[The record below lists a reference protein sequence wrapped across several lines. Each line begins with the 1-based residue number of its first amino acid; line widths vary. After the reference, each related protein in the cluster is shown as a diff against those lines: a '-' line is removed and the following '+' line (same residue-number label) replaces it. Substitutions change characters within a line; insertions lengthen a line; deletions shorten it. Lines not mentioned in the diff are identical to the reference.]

1 MTDPF
6 LIEACGKVATEI
18 GVELSVRDTNPDAET
33 TFHFEDLGRNAGI
46 NFTLSPGLNRFSV
59 IAAPGG
65 FSKNCIEQI
74 RRSTTEQIANAEAH
88 LGIAAAYA
96 SDSLKIMLGGNSVET
111 PTDVYSWSS
120 RLADDFRMT
129 LVRRGFDDPNS
140 PETVR
145 EVISN
150 LLIPVVGTFA
160 ELIGYERARA
170 EVDLNEAAAPDTEGE
185 VFKTTVLR
193 RERSRLNRALCIRIH
208 GDLCAVC
215 GFSFGAFYGEM
226 LKTFIEVHHLEPLSE
241 LEKPR
246 RYDPR
251 TDLIPL
257 CANCHRAVHI
267 KTPPLSLNELKGI
280 IAKQI
285 ESE

>member
-1 MTDPF
+1 MTDAF
-6 LIEACGKVATEI
+6 LIEACDMVATEI
-18 GVELSVRDTNPDAET
+18 GVALSVRDTNPDAET

-65 FSKNCIEQI
+65 FSKHCIEQI
-74 RRSTTEQIANAEAH
+74 RRATTEQISNAEAH
-88 LGIAAAYA
+88 LGLAAAYA
-96 SDSLKIMLGGNSVET
+96 SDSLRILIGGNSVET
-111 PTDVYSWSS
+111 PNDVYSWSG
-120 RLADDFRMT
+120 RLTDDFRMT

-150 LLIPVVGTFA
+150 LMIPVVGTFA
-160 ELIGYERARA
+160 ELIGYERKQS
-170 EVDLNEAAAPDTEGE
+170 EIDFNESIAPDTEGE

-193 RERSRLNRALCIRIH
+193 RERSQLNRALCIRFH
-208 GDLCAVC
+208 GDLCSVC
-215 GFSFGAFYGEM
+215 GFSFGNFYGEM
-226 LKTFIEVHHLEPLSE
+226 LKSFIEVHHLEPLSE

-267 KTPPLSLNELKGI
+267 KTPPLSPNELKEI
-280 IAKQI
+280 IAKQVV
-285 ESE
+285 SE